1 MAEKKVI
8 KVLIAGKVMTMSGYE
23 SEEYMQQVANYI
35 NNKIAEYDKADSFRL
50 ANEDVKHRILELN
63 FADDYFKEKLKASE
77 LSDHLKEKINELEE
91 MKHECVNRGVRIEN
105 LQKEL
110 EKLQGNLKESEKKIV
125 ELQSEVRSGEKQL
138 AEIKDKMI
146 KNKR

>member
-35 NNKIAEYDKADSFRL
+35 NNKIDEYDKADSFRG
-50 ANEDVKHRILELN
+50 ASNDIRHRMLELN
-63 FADDYFKEKLKASE
+63 FADDYFKEKLKAQE
-77 LSDHLKEKINELEE
+77 LSEHLKEKINELDE
-91 MKHECVNRGVRIEN
+91 MKHECVNKEVRIEN

-110 EKLQGNLKESEKKIV
+110 EKVQESLKASEKRIV
-125 ELQSEVRSGEKQL
+125 ELQTDLKAGERQL
-138 AEIKDKMI
+138 ADLREKTK
-146 KNKR
+146 KR